1 MNTNKTTLYR
11 VEVSF
16 KGNALGLRYTTDNL
30 EWAHEEAEDMLQ
42 YRKSTKYGCL
52 TIRKADILTDDLE
65 ELEHDY
71 DSEVLDED
79 FLPKENLVMKI
90 EWTNNEL

>member
-1 MNTNKTTLYR
+1 MKTTRLYR
-11 VEVSF
+11 VEVHF
-16 KGNALGLRYTTDNL
+16 KGEALGLRYTTDNF
-30 EWAHEEAEDMLQ
+30 EFAYAEYEDMLQ
-42 YRKSTKYGCL
+42 YWQSTQYGCL

-71 DSEVLDED
+71 DNEVLDED